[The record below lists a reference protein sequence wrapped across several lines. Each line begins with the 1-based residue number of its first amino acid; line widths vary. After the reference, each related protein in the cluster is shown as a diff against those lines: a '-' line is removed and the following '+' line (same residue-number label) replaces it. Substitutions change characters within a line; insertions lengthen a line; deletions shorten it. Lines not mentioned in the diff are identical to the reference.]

1 MCLLLLTGCY
11 SMQAL
16 SGGAGILARRTPVAT
31 VLAREELSP
40 DERHKLELSQQIV
53 DYAINELKLP
63 DNGSYR
69 AFVRIDRP
77 YVVWNVVAA
86 PELSLQPLHW
96 CFPFAGCVSYR
107 GYFKEKKAL
116 KFARQ
121 LERQGNDVAVSGAD
135 AYSTLGLFKD
145 PVLST
150 FLNRRDVD
158 LAGLLFHE
166 LAHQQL
172 YVKGDTTFNE
182 SFATVVEREGVRRW
196 LEASDR
202 GNEIAGLSR
211 DRELEK
217 RFVAL
222 LSGGRE
228 RLESLYGSAITD
240 DEKVGKKERLFAA
253 LRGEYEQAKRD
264 WGGDARYDSWFDRP
278 LNNAR
283 LAALFDYSALVPSL
297 EELLRQTGGDLE
309 AFYAKAEQLGQLE
322 PEERRRQSLLR
333 PALPV
338 RYNRSLQ

>member
-1 MCLLLLTGCY
+1 MCLLILTGCY

-16 SGGAGILARRTPVAT
+16 SGGAGILARRTSVAT
-31 VLAREELSP
+31 VLAREDLSP

-53 DYAINELKLP
+53 SFAINEMKLP

-86 PELSLQPLHW
+86 PELSVQPLHW

-121 LERQGNDVAVSGAD
+121 LEMQGNDVAISGAD

-150 FLNRRDVD
+150 FLNRREVD

-172 YVKGDTTFNE
+172 YVKDDTTFNE

-211 DRELEK
+211 DRELEES
-217 RFVAL
+217 FVAL
-222 LSGGRE
+222 LSDGRE
-228 RLESLYGSAITD
+228 RLETLYGSDMTD
-240 DEKVGKKERLFAA
+240 EQKVDEKERLFAA

-283 LAALFDYSALVPSL
+283 LAAVFDYSALVPPL
-297 EELLRQTGGDLE
+297 EQLLRQSGGDME
-309 AFYAKAEQLGQLE
+309 TFYERAEQLGQLE
-322 PEERRRQSLLR
+322 PEERRRQLDELR
-333 PALPV
+333 F
-338 RYNRSLQ
+338 